1 MADVLMAWGPFLFQ
15 IGQAAYEELTHETG
29 ARWEKHQIIGRRPA
43 AQYLGPD
50 EEVVTVRG
58 TAYPGVSL
66 SAQATAQGLLAA
78 AQLNQAYTLM
88 TADGSVA
95 GIFRLERA
103 SVVSSEILVGGAQKL
118 TYDFEF
124 HVHDDGTGS
133 PWSAWP

>member
-1 MADVLMAWGPFLFQ
+1 MADILMAWGPFLFQ
-15 IGQAAYEELTHETG
+15 VGQAAYEELTHRTG
-29 ARWEKHQIIGRRPA
+29 ARWEKHPIIGRRPA
-43 AQYLGPD
+43 AQYLGPA
-50 EEVVTVRG
+50 EEEVTVRG
-58 TAYPGVSL
+58 AAYPGVSL
-66 SAQATAQGLLAA
+66 SAQATALGLLAA
-78 AQLNQAYTLM
+78 SQQNQTYTLM
-88 TADGSVA
+88 TADGSVF